1 MLTFVY
7 DVNSRFPNLESWWA
21 FDQALYS
28 DRLSHHHHLAQVV
41 FAHGWR
47 VGCLPFSHEW
57 QNNLQLIP
65 SNTLHINSQRQYRE
79 GLTSKA
85 HFISSHKAIT
95 FYKNK
100 NLNPGITKILD
111 DLSRSTLVNLPDTR
125 SPKSGIASAF
135 RHPSQYK
142 SFEPRIFGVAS
153 DCSTSCATT
162 TALLW

>member
-1 MLTFVY
+1 MTFFEVNPPYGQSTLRSIHLT
-7 DVNSRFPNLESWWA
+7 VNPTLWSIWVLW
-21 FDQALYS
+21 QI
-28 DRLSHHHHLAQVV
+28 LAK
-41 FAHGWR
+41 

-85 HFISSHKAIT
+85 QFISSHKAIT